1 MRTQAFMRTQL
12 QLAAALSLLL
22 VACGDDAGTA
32 DGEADPATSDAAE
45 PADEAEPAMITTDSG
60 LQYQVLREGS
70 GESPVSGQQV
80 VVHYRG
86 TLPDGTQFDSSYDRG
101 EPAEFDVDGLIAGFS
116 EALKLMR
123 PGGHVRAH
131 VPSEL
136 GYGEQGAGGLIGP
149 HQDLVFE
156 IELLEVR

>member
-1 MRTQAFMRTQL
+1 MRVQAFMRTQL

-22 VACGDDAGTA
+22 VACGDDAA

-60 LQYQVLREGS
+60 LRYQVLREGS

-80 VVHYRG
+80 LVHYRG

-131 VPSEL
+131 VPSAL

-149 HQDLVFE
+149 NQDLVFE